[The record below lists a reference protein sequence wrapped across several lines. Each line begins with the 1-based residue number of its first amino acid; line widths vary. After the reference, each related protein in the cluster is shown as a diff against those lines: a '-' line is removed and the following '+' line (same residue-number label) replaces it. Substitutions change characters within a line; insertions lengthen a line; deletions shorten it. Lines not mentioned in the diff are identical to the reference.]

1 MKDIYCFK
9 NGRLREALNKDT
21 AGLEPAAIS
30 HLTAGGA
37 LRKVSEPPSLGEGE
51 GAVMYTGD
59 FYVEPLEI
67 QIEFL
72 KADTAQK
79 WLKALILRHTDRVR
93 QTEEEPWIVAEIEE
107 VKV

>member
-9 NGRLREALNKDT
+9 NGRLREALDEDT
-21 AGLEPAAIS
+21 AGLEPAAIF
-30 HLTAGGA
+30 HLTADGTLGE
-37 LRKVSEPPSLGEGE
+37 VSELPSLEKGEGT
-51 GAVMYTGD
+51 VMYTGD

-72 KADTAQK
+72 KAVNAQK
-79 WLKALILRHTDRVR
+79 WLEALILRHTDRVR
-93 QTEEEPWIVAEIEE
+93 QTEEKLWIVAEIEE

>member
-1 MKDIYCFK
+1 
-9 NGRLREALNKDT
+9 
-21 AGLEPAAIS
+21 
-30 HLTAGGA
+30 
-37 LRKVSEPPSLGEGE
+37 
-51 GAVMYTGD
+51 MYTGD

-93 QTEEEPWIVAEIEE
+93 QTEEKLWIVAEIEE